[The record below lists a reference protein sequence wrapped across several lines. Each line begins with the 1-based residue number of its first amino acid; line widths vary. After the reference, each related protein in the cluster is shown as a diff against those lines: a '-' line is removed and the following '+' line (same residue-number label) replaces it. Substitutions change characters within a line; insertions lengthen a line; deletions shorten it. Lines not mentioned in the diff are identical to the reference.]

1 MTPNMPVVYLPGI
14 DGTGR
19 LLYRQERL
27 NAEHP
32 VRCVSYPQ
40 DDKHTYADLVKLGIR
55 ALEETGPCAVIA
67 ESFGGAVAI
76 MVALE
81 RPDLV
86 KRLVL
91 VNTFAYFPRRLFIDV
106 AGLLGPWLPNRP
118 ASTATRLI
126 RGLFCFGP
134 NVPKADQTAWWEL
147 TADVPMRAYG
157 HRCRLL
163 RDVDLRPRLR
173 EVQAP
178 AVVFVSP
185 NDYIVPVPAGRAL
198 AKQLPR
204 AKLLTPIAAGHTA
217 LADPRIDVAAWLKDD
232 RLWLEAS
239 RGPS

>member
-27 NAEHP
+27 NSEHP

-40 DDKHTYADLVKLGIR
+40 DNTHTYADLVKLGVK
-55 ALEETGPCAVIA
+55 ALEEIGPGAVLA
-67 ESFGGAVAI
+67 ESFGGAVAL

-106 AGLLGPWLPNRP
+106 AGLFGPWLPNRP
-118 ASTATRLI
+118 SHPATQSL
-126 RGLFCFGP
+126 RGLFFFGP
-134 NVPKADQTAWWEL
+134 GISKADQAAWWEL
-147 TADVPMRAYG
+147 TADVPMRVYG

-163 RDVDLRPRLR
+163 REMDLRPRLR
-173 EVQAP
+173 EVQTP
-178 AVVFVSP
+178 TVVFVSA
-185 NDYIVPVPAGRAL
+185 NDRVVPAPAGRAL
-198 AKQLPR
+198 ARQLPR
-204 AKLLTPIAAGHTA
+204 AKLLAPIPAGHSA
-217 LADPRIDVAAWLKDD
+217 MADPRVDVAAWLKDD
-232 RLWLEAS
+232 RLWPDAS